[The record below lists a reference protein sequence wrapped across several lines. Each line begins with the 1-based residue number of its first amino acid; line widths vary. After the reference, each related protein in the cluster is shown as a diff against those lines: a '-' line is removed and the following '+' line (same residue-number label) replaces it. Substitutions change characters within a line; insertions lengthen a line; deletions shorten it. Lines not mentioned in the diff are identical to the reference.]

1 MPYYPVVYLM
11 CRDAGNPA
19 KTGGSTLNII
29 DVNAGITVTLDITVV
44 YFYCFGY
51 QHGKG
56 CYMKNDGGQVVG
68 EGCRRWGEEK
78 CAAGLDGVKISSNPA
93 VILRVLISGSFGGG
107 ACGWRDLGEVVID
120 GLWHAVD
127 ALGVFD

>member
-1 MPYYPVVYLM
+1 MPYYQVVYLM

-44 YFYCFGY
+44 DFYCFGY

-68 EGCRRWGEEK
+68 RGAGDGARRNVPPGWM
-78 CAAGLDGVKISSNPA
+78 V
-93 VILRVLISGSFGGG
+93 LRFHPTRRSY
-107 ACGWRDLGEVVID
+107 
-120 GLWHAVD
+120 
-127 ALGVFD
+127 